1 MAENLRP
8 AVPPPA
14 SDLAGTEG
22 CGSAVTRASSDLSAS
37 TVDGS
42 KACLRSN
49 GNARSGQ
56 TTEWTDE
63 KHSLYLDSLES
74 SFVNQLHS
82 SMGLFGRRSKVKMM
96 ELNSFQELAMNAYN
110 SSDEYT
116 VLQDGCW
123 RKRNFGRHQLLL
135 DAAAESRDI
144 LENPWICHFKS
155 AGQQHDVTSSDLW
168 NRSVDS
174 SKGIHLRGKRKA
186 SHGLA
191 TSSKRLSACHPWL
204 QDSVGGITE
213 VSDQN
218 FIDEEQENKSS
229 RVSRAKKLKTKADTV
244 DATNTDQ
251 CVPSGKFLMKG
262 DSSVSNTNLQ
272 KEKKGHAMN
281 DYQKGLRVVSP
292 EHDVNTSL
300 DES

>member
-1 MAENLRP
+1 MDLTYLNKGLQWTDACSPSNWDVF
-8 AVPPPA
+8 AVGHLIEFA
-14 SDLAGTEG
+14 CQVSCLAYPFCALLLIE
-22 CGSAVTRASSDLSAS
+22 
-37 TVDGS
+37 
-42 KACLRSN
+42 
-49 GNARSGQ
+49 GQ

-82 SMGLFGRRSKVKMM
+82 SMGLFGRLSKVKMM
-96 ELNSFQELAMNAYN
+96 ELNSFQELAVNAYN

-123 RKRNFGRHQLLL
+123 RKRNFGRHQLLS

-204 QDSVGGITE
+204 QDSVGGITGNAGIIF
-213 VSDQN
+213 VALIRFS
-218 FIDEEQENKSS
+218 F
-229 RVSRAKKLKTKADTV
+229 
-244 DATNTDQ
+244 
-251 CVPSGKFLMKG
+251 FLIFM
-262 DSSVSNTNLQ
+262 
-272 KEKKGHAMN
+272 
-281 DYQKGLRVVSP
+281 P
-292 EHDVNTSL
+292 
-300 DES
+300 